1 MSIVYEIEDVAKARS
16 DRPVEDVTI
25 VDCGELPLDVDADGK
40 EDFDDDDAHTPSLSN
55 VDAAEKVSSEAGYT
69 PVAST
74 LVTMPDE
81 PSILTGRPYT
91 VIGVVLFT
99 VATMMFVLM
108 GGLRWLRRLTAT
120 RRRSGYRKVD
130 GEDLEK

>member
-1 MSIVYEIEDVAKARS
+1 MLSSSQLFALC
-16 DRPVEDVTI
+16 TI
-25 VDCGELPLDVDADGK
+25 RHANKISTPQ
-40 EDFDDDDAHTPSLSN
+40 DFDEDNAHTPSHPN
-55 VDAAEKVSSEAGYT
+55 VDTAEEANHT

-74 LVTMPDE
+74 LVTTPDE
-81 PSILTGRPYT
+81 PSILTGHRYAI
-91 VIGVVLFT
+91 VGLVLFT

-120 RRRSGYRKVD
+120 RRRGRYRKVG

>member
-1 MSIVYEIEDVAKARS
+1 MSIVNAIEDVAKGRN

-40 EDFDDDDAHTPSLSN
+40 EDLDDDSAHTPSLPN
-55 VDAAEKVSSEAGYT
+55 VDTAEEVGHT

-81 PSILTGRPYT
+81 PSIFTGHRYAI
-91 VIGVVLFT
+91 VGLVLFT
-99 VATMMFVLM
+99 VATMMFVLV

-120 RRRSGYRKVD
+120 RHRGRYRKVD
-130 GEDLEK
+130 GEDLEM